1 MLFAMSPRDPAPTRA
16 AILAA
21 ASALLESGGPDA
33 VTLRAVG
40 KAAGVSRSSPYRHFA
55 DKAALG
61 RALVAATMT
70 ELAARIR
77 HESSTG
83 DRRTRLRRGCA
94 AYLHHAFEN
103 PHHYQLLFNDAPVE
117 NPDPIVSAAADDA
130 MASIQEMT
138 ETAQA
143 RGELP
148 AGPPREM
155 ATIVWVLL
163 HGMAQLQITRHLQ
176 EPRTV
181 EGITGVEE
189 LLRLA
194 LASLQPRK

>member
-1 MLFAMSPRDPAPTRA
+1 VSPRDPAPTRA

-21 ASALLESGGPDA
+21 AGELLESGGPEA

-40 KAAGVSRSSPYRHFA
+40 AAAGVSRSAPYRHFA
-55 DKAALG
+55 DKAELE
-61 RALVAATMT
+61 RALVAGTMT
-70 ELAARIR
+70 AMAERIR
-77 HESSTG
+77 HESTSG

-94 AYLHHAFEN
+94 AYLGQAFEQ
-103 PHHYQLLFNDAPVE
+103 PHHYQLLFGEAPVE
-117 NPDPIVSAAADDA
+117 SPAPAVVAAADDA

-138 ETAQA
+138 EAAQE

-148 AGPPREM
+148 AGPPREL
-155 ATIVWVLL
+155 ATVLWVLL

-181 EGITGVEE
+181 EGVAGVEG
-189 LLRLA
+189 LLKLA
-194 LASLQPRK
+194 LASLKPAG

>member
-1 MLFAMSPRDPAPTRA
+1 MSPRDPAPTRA

-21 ASALLESGGPDA
+21 ASDLLESGGPEA

-40 KAAGVSRSSPYRHFA
+40 TAAGVSRSAPYRHFA
-55 DKAALG
+55 DKAALE
-61 RALVAATMT
+61 RALVAATMA

-77 HESSTG
+77 HELNTG
-83 DRRTRLRRGCA
+83 DKRTRLRRGCT
-94 AYLHHAFEN
+94 AYLRHAFEN

-117 NPDPIVSAAADDA
+117 NPDPIVAAAADDA

-138 ETAQA
+138 ESAQA

-148 AGPPREM
+148 SGPPREM
-155 ATIVWVLL
+155 ATVVWVLL
-163 HGMAQLQITRHLQ
+163 HGMAQLQITQHLQ

-181 EGITGVEE
+181 EGLGGVED

-194 LASLQPRK
+194 LASLRSKA